1 MQIRNDVSLKGNV
14 FYLKKKKKKN
24 KKKITSLIIK
34 VNPQYLNL
42 INKFEMPVE
51 VIKNNIVISMVS

>member
-14 FYLKKKKKKN
+14 FYLKKK

>member
-1 MQIRNDVSLKGNV
+1 M
-14 FYLKKKKKKN
+14 
-24 KKKITSLIIK
+24 K